1 MDVLSVSLPEVLAAS
16 SVRAASLVPE
26 TSGYLALAIADA
38 SARLPF
44 RLDDGLVSLTTE
56 GTVKVGR
63 GTVIVTP
70 DESARRVR
78 DVLARLLAQS
88 IGSAPGLATAA
99 RPRRETADGVDGFIR
114 ELEAAL
120 VPVNRAAARRALARL
135 ARETVRARDA
145 GKLRRKKARR
155 LELDPLGPPSDDER
169 NAPPAEARPRAN
181 APDTFAYPP
190 VPPPA
195 PPALAPA
202 PAPAPARAHEDE
214 GAVDV
219 DFSALPVAAAAPA
232 PEPAIEATPFD
243 PEPPCTEELPTTVD
257 AAVAEIEQAPK
268 PPRAPAPPPPDPFV
282 QAFATAKRSNVDDLL
297 ARFVPSDLTSAEGMS
312 STRASLKRLA
322 GLDATPP
329 PPSTEELKKLTQRPP
344 AVAAVA
350 LDALPEPKRSRGLSA
365 KGASVAARTTPW
377 LAIVLIALGLVIAGL
392 LGHYLPVWLDGT
404 TAALG

>member
-56 GTVKVGR
+56 GTVKVAR
-63 GTVIVTP
+63 GSFIVAP
-70 DESARRVR
+70 EESARRVR
-78 DVLARLLAQS
+78 DVLARLLSQS
-88 IGSAPGLATAA
+88 IGSAPGLASAA

-145 GKLRRKKARR
+145 GKLRRKKSRR
-155 LELDPLGPPSDDER
+155 LELDPVGSATPSEER
-169 NAPPAEARPRAN
+169 EAPAPAAAVRARPSP
-181 APDTFAYPP
+181 PDTFAYPP

-195 PPALAPA
+195 AAV
-202 PAPAPARAHEDE
+202 PAPARPTDD
-214 GAVDV
+214 GDAVDV
-219 DFSALPVAAAAPA
+219 DFSALPVAAAPA
-232 PEPAIEATPFD
+232 PEPAAEATPFD
-243 PEPPCTEELPTTVD
+243 PEPPCSEELPTTVD
-257 AAVAEIEQAPK
+257 AAVAEIEPAAKAAKAPE
-268 PPRAPAPPPPDPFV
+268 PPPDPFV

-297 ARFVPSDLTSAEGMS
+297 ARFVPSDLTTNEGMS

-329 PPSTEELKKLTQRPP
+329 PPSAEELKKLTQHPP
-344 AVAAVA
+344 AVVA
-350 LDALPEPKRSRGLSA
+350 TARDASPVPKRSRVGA
-365 KGASVAARTTPW
+365 PGRASVAARSTPW
-377 LAIVLIALGLVIAGL
+377 LAIVLIALGLLIAGL
-392 LGHYLPVWLDGT
+392 LGHYLPVWLDGK